1 MFLLHYIRNWFL
13 DFFPSNL
20 NKQSLI
26 MFAFC
31 RFAKGW
37 MSFGRKKALETC
49 DKVRSTFVWMIA
61 LICLWN
67 YSQTIS
73 FSLRV
78 CVPIGD
84 WFQYF
89 VCIWLTSVELGF
101 KKPSGPFLSRVC
113 SLVDMQMSIK
123 KTTITPSCHITM
135 KRIICFMRAP
145 HDMLP
150 SCFYSA
156 KSLRLSMLTYID
168 FVW

>member
-13 DFFPSNL
+13 DFFRSNL

-26 MFAFC
+26 MFTFC
-31 RFAKGW
+31 RFTKGW

-49 DKVRSTFVWMIA
+49 STFVWMIA

-73 FSLRV
+73 FSRRV
-78 CVPIGD
+78 YVPIGD
-84 WFQYF
+84 WFQHF

-101 KKPSGPFLSRVC
+101 KKPLGPFLSRAC

-123 KTTITPSCHITM
+123 RNDNNSKLSHYNEKNYLLYASCTWYASIMFLFRENFTTFHADIYWFCMVMIE
-135 KRIICFMRAP
+135 
-145 HDMLP
+145 
-150 SCFYSA
+150 
-156 KSLRLSMLTYID
+156 
-168 FVW
+168 